1 VARSRLSLE
10 AFYKIAGLLA
20 ISRRMMRLQ
29 KSSYMY
35 DIRLKKLPQSVVDV
49 MENLGKGLDLSV
61 WHPLL

>member
-29 KSSYMY
+29 KSSYTY
-35 DIRLKKLPQSVVDV
+35 TVREALCQALFCDS
-49 MENLGKGLDLSV
+49 
-61 WHPLL
+61 

>member
-29 KSSYMY
+29 KSS
-35 DIRLKKLPQSVVDV
+35 
-49 MENLGKGLDLSV
+49 
-61 WHPLL
+61 

>member
-29 KSSYMY
+29 KSSY
-35 DIRLKKLPQSVVDV
+35 IRLK
-49 MENLGKGLDLSV
+49 GI
-61 WHPLL
+61 